1 MIPPATKK
9 TRLVRMYMIPIRLWS
24 TVASQPEKRPR
35 ETIVAAGSGATL
47 RATATT
53 GEALDIGE
61 QSVHLLVAPATPHGG
76 HLVAAVQEQRL
87 DRGRLLED
95 RVAAQVRPERSLC
108 MEPVAGRAG
117 AVERHL
123 PEVRGAVRLR
133 AGLVAVPG
141 LEVAVRDRL
150 YGGDHVR
157 VLVAAELTALSLE
170 RPRAV
175 GAEPEVVRLAGDR
188 VQLALERR

>member
-47 RATATT
+47 TATATP
-53 GEALDIGE
+53 GEALDVGE
-61 QSVHLLVAPATPHGG
+61 QSVHLPVAPTTPHGG

-87 DRGRLLED
+87 DRGRLLQD

-108 MEPVAGRAG
+108 MEPAAGRT
-117 AVERHL
+117 
-123 PEVRGAVRLR
+123 
-133 AGLVAVPG
+133 
-141 LEVAVRDRL
+141 
-150 YGGDHVR
+150 
-157 VLVAAELTALSLE
+157 AAAA
-170 RPRAV
+170 RP
-175 GAEPEVVRLAGDR
+175 PP
-188 VQLALERR
+188 